1 MKAEAILNDLY
12 KIQDLNKVNGRVKN
26 GSIENSLN
34 ILIEKLKHDAMLE
47 KVATPTERKRINA
60 IKKTLNSSKIKRP
73 VLRYIYQDNNK
84 YYFTDSIELFKLNTG
99 YDFKK
104 FADSKEC
111 KEGKTYPIDMCKRYF
126 GDYREGSEQIEI
138 KDYQYYKNLAKT
150 IKKENGIKLIKWGNG
165 EHDYLDVDKLKLIK
179 WGNGEHDYLD
189 VDKLIHVFEVLG
201 EKTLTCRQKTI
212 NYYSGRKSFRLYF
225 ENSKGEE
232 ALLLGVYRH

>member
-12 KIQDLNKVNGRVKN
+12 KIQDLNKVSGRVEN
-26 GSIENSLN
+26 GLIENSLN

-60 IKKTLNSSKIKRP
+60 IKKTLNYTKDTRP
-73 VLRYIYQDNNK
+73 VLSYIYQDNNK
-84 YYFTDSIELFKLNTG
+84 YYFTNSIELFKLNTG

-126 GDYREGSEQIEI
+126 GDYRESSEQIEI

-150 IKKENGIKLIKWGNG
+150 IKKENGIKLIKWGND
-165 EHDYLDVDKLKLIK
+165 EHDYLDI
-179 WGNGEHDYLD
+179 
-189 VDKLIHVFEVLG
+189 DKLIHVFEVLG

-212 NYYSGRKSFRLYF
+212 NYYSGRKSFQLYF

-232 ALLLGVYRH
+232 AILLGFYRR

>member
-1 MKAEAILNDLY
+1 MNYTKD
-12 KIQDLNKVNGRVKN
+12 
-26 GSIENSLN
+26 
-34 ILIEKLKHDAMLE
+34 
-47 KVATPTERKRINA
+47 T
-60 IKKTLNSSKIKRP
+60 RP
-73 VLRYIYQDNNK
+73 VLSYIYQDNNK

-150 IKKENGIKLIKWGNG
+150 IKKENGIKLIKWGND
-165 EHDYLDVDKLKLIK
+165 EHDYLDI
-179 WGNGEHDYLD
+179 
-189 VDKLIHVFEVLG
+189 DKLIHVFEVLG

-212 NYYSGRKSFRLYF
+212 NYYSGRKSFQLYF
-225 ENSKGEE
+225 ENSKDEE
-232 ALLLGVYRH
+232 AMLLGFYHQ

>member
-1 MKAEAILNDLY
+1 
-12 KIQDLNKVNGRVKN
+12 
-26 GSIENSLN
+26 
-34 ILIEKLKHDAMLE
+34 
-47 KVATPTERKRINA
+47 
-60 IKKTLNSSKIKRP
+60 
-73 VLRYIYQDNNK
+73 
-84 YYFTDSIELFKLNTG
+84 
-99 YDFKK
+99 
-104 FADSKEC
+104 
-111 KEGKTYPIDMCKRYF
+111 MCKRYF

-150 IKKENGIKLIKWGNG
+150 IKKENG
-165 EHDYLDVDKLKLIK
+165 VKLIK

>member
-47 KVATPTERKRINA
+47 KVATLTERKRINA

-73 VLRYIYQDNNK
+73 ALRYIYQDNDK
-84 YYFTDSIELFKLNTG
+84 YYFTDSIELFRLNTG
-99 YDFKK
+99 YDFEN
-104 FADSKEC
+104 FADSEEC
-111 KEGKTYPIDMCKRYF
+111 KQGKIYPIDICKKYF
-126 GDYREGSEQIEI
+126 GDYREGSEQIKI

-150 IKKENGIKLIKWGNG
+150 IKKENGIRLIKWGNN
-165 EHDYLDVDKLKLIK
+165 EHDYLDI
-179 WGNGEHDYLD
+179 
-189 VDKLIHVFEVLG
+189 DKLIHVFEVLG
-201 EKTLTCRQKTI
+201 EKTLTCRQKII
-212 NYYSGRKSFRLYF
+212 NYYLGRKSFQLYF

-232 ALLLGVYRH
+232 AILLGFYHQ

>member
-60 IKKTLNSSKIKRP
+60 IKKTLNYTKDTRP
-73 VLRYIYQDNNK
+73 VLSYIYQDNNK

-150 IKKENGIKLIKWGNG
+150 IKKENGIKLIKWGND
-165 EHDYLDVDKLKLIK
+165 EHDYLDI
-179 WGNGEHDYLD
+179 
-189 VDKLIHVFEVLG
+189 DKLIHVFEVLG

-212 NYYSGRKSFRLYF
+212 NYYSGRKSFQLYF
-225 ENSKGEE
+225 ENSKDEE
-232 ALLLGVYRH
+232 AMLLGFYHQ

>member
-12 KIQDLNKVNGRVKN
+12 KIQDLNKVSGRVEN
-26 GSIENSLN
+26 GLIENSLN
-34 ILIEKLKHDAMLE
+34 TLIEKLKHDAMLE
-47 KVATPTERKRINA
+47 KVATPTERKRVNA

-73 VLRYIYQDNNK
+73 VLSYIYRDNNK

-104 FADSKEC
+104 FADSEEC
-111 KEGKTYPIDMCKRYF
+111 KLGRTYPIDMCKRYF
-126 GDYREGSEQIEI
+126 SDGKEGSKIIEI
-138 KDYQYYKNLAKT
+138 EDYNFYKNLAKT
-150 IKKENGIKLIKWGNG
+150 IKIDEENKRI
-165 EHDYLDVDKLKLIK
+165 IK

-232 ALLLGVYRH
+232 ALLLGVYHQ

>member
-47 KVATPTERKRINA
+47 KVATLTERKRINA

-73 VLRYIYQDNNK
+73 ALRYIYQDNDK
-84 YYFTDSIELFKLNTG
+84 YYFTDSIELFRLNTG
-99 YDFKK
+99 YDFEN
-104 FADSKEC
+104 FADSEEC
-111 KEGKTYPIDMCKRYF
+111 KQGKIYPIDICKKYF
-126 GDYREGSEQIEI
+126 GDYREGSEQIKI

-150 IKKENGIKLIKWGNG
+150 IKKENGIRLIKWGNN
-165 EHDYLDVDKLKLIK
+165 EHDYLDI
-179 WGNGEHDYLD
+179 
-189 VDKLIHVFEVLG
+189 DKLIHVFEVLG
-201 EKTLTCRQKTI
+201 EKTLICRQKTI
-212 NYYSGRKSFRLYF
+212 NYYLGRKSFQLYF

-232 ALLLGVYRH
+232 AILLGFYHQ

>member
-47 KVATPTERKRINA
+47 KVATQTERKRINA
-60 IKKTLNSSKIKRP
+60 IKKTLNYTKDTRP
-73 VLRYIYQDNNK
+73 VLSYIYQDNNK

-150 IKKENGIKLIKWGNG
+150 IKKENAIKLIKWGND
-165 EHDYLDVDKLKLIK
+165 EHGYLDI
-179 WGNGEHDYLD
+179 
-189 VDKLIHVFEVLG
+189 DKLIHVFEVLG

-212 NYYSGRKSFRLYF
+212 NYYSGRKSFQLYF
-225 ENSKGEE
+225 ENSKDEE
-232 ALLLGVYRH
+232 AMLLGFYHQ

>member
-47 KVATPTERKRINA
+47 KVATQTERKRINA
-60 IKKTLNSSKIKRP
+60 IKKTLNYTKDTRP
-73 VLRYIYQDNNK
+73 VLSYIYQDNNK

-150 IKKENGIKLIKWGNG
+150 IKKENGIKLIKWGND
-165 EHDYLDVDKLKLIK
+165 EHDYLDI
-179 WGNGEHDYLD
+179 
-189 VDKLIHVFEVLG
+189 DKLIHVFEVLG

-212 NYYSGRKSFRLYF
+212 NYYSGRKSFQLYF
-225 ENSKGEE
+225 ENSKDEE
-232 ALLLGVYRH
+232 AMLLGFYHQ

>member
-60 IKKTLNSSKIKRP
+60 IKKTLNYTKDTRP
-73 VLRYIYQDNNK
+73 VLSYIYQDNNK
-84 YYFTDSIELFKLNTG
+84 YYFTDSIELFRLNTG
-99 YDFKK
+99 YDFEN
-104 FADSKEC
+104 FADSEEC
-111 KEGKTYPIDMCKRYF
+111 KQGKTYPIDICKKYF
-126 GDYREGSEQIEI
+126 GDYREGSEQIKI

-150 IKKENGIKLIKWGNG
+150 IKKENGIRLIKWGNN
-165 EHDYLDVDKLKLIK
+165 EHDYLDI
-179 WGNGEHDYLD
+179 
-189 VDKLIHVFEVLG
+189 DKLIYVFEVLG

-212 NYYSGRKSFRLYF
+212 NYYLGRKSFQLYF

-232 ALLLGVYRH
+232 AILLGFYHQ

>member
-12 KIQDLNKVNGRVKN
+12 KIQDLNKVSGRVEN
-26 GSIENSLN
+26 GLIENSLN
-34 ILIEKLKHDAMLE
+34 ALIEKLKHDAMLE
-47 KVATPTERKRINA
+47 KVATPTERKRVNA

-73 VLRYIYQDNNK
+73 VLSYIYQDNNK

-150 IKKENGIKLIKWGNG
+150 IKKENGIKLIKWGND
-165 EHDYLDVDKLKLIK
+165 EHDYLDI
-179 WGNGEHDYLD
+179 
-189 VDKLIHVFEVLG
+189 DKLIHVFEVLG

-212 NYYSGRKSFRLYF
+212 NYYSGRKSFQLYF
-225 ENSKGEE
+225 ENSKSEE
-232 ALLLGVYRH
+232 AILLGIYRH

>member
-60 IKKTLNSSKIKRP
+60 IKKTLNYTKDTRP
-73 VLRYIYQDNNK
+73 VLSYIYQDNNK

-126 GDYREGSEQIEI
+126 CDGKEGSKIIEI
-138 KDYQYYKNLAKT
+138 EDYNFYKNLAKT
-150 IKKENGIKLIKWGNG
+150 IKKDEEKKRIIKWS
-165 EHDYLDVDKLKLIK
+165 
-179 WGNGEHDYLD
+179 NGEHDYLD

-212 NYYSGRKSFRLYF
+212 NYYSGRKSFQLYF

>member
-1 MKAEAILNDLY
+1 MKAGAILNDLY
-12 KIQDLNKVNGRVKN
+12 KIQDLNKVNGRVEN
-26 GSIENSLN
+26 GLIENSLN
-34 ILIEKLKHDAMLE
+34 TLIEKLKHDAMLE

-99 YDFKK
+99 YDFEK
-104 FADSKEC
+104 FANSKEC
-111 KEGKTYPIDMCKRYF
+111 KEGKTYPIDMCRKHF
-126 GDYREGSEQIEI
+126 GNYKEGSEQVGI

-150 IKKENGIKLIKWGNG
+150 IKKENETRLIKWGNNK
-165 EHDYLDVDKLKLIK
+165 HDYLDI
-179 WGNGEHDYLD
+179 
-189 VDKLIHVFEVLG
+189 DKLIHVFEVLG

-212 NYYSGRKSFRLYF
+212 NYYSGRKSFQLYF

-232 ALLLGVYRH
+232 AILLGFYHQ

>member
-1 MKAEAILNDLY
+1 MKTEAILNDLY

-60 IKKTLNSSKIKRP
+60 IKKTLNYTKDTRP
-73 VLRYIYQDNNK
+73 VLSYIYQDNNK

-150 IKKENGIKLIKWGNG
+150 IKKENG
-165 EHDYLDVDKLKLIK
+165 VKLIK

>member
-60 IKKTLNSSKIKRP
+60 IKKTLNYTKDTRS
-73 VLRYIYQDNNK
+73 VLSYIYQDNNK

-165 EHDYLDVDKLKLIK
+165 EHDYLDVDKL
-179 WGNGEHDYLD
+179 
-189 VDKLIHVFEVLG
+189 IHVFEVLG

>member
-60 IKKTLNSSKIKRP
+60 IKKTLNYTKDTRP
-73 VLRYIYQDNNK
+73 VLSYIYQDNNK

-111 KEGKTYPIDMCKRYF
+111 KEGKTYPIDMCRRCFDNYK
-126 GDYREGSEQIEI
+126 EGSEQVEI

-150 IKKENGIKLIKWGNG
+150 IKKEDGVKVIKWGND
-165 EHDYLDVDKLKLIK
+165 EYDYLDL
-179 WGNGEHDYLD
+179 
-189 VDKLIHVFEVLG
+189 DKLIHVFEVLG

-232 ALLLGVYRH
+232 ALLLGVYRQ

>member
-1 MKAEAILNDLY
+1 MKTEAILNDLY

-60 IKKTLNSSKIKRP
+60 IKKTLNYTKDTRP
-73 VLRYIYQDNNK
+73 VLSYIYQDNNK

-165 EHDYLDVDKLKLIK
+165 EHDYLDVDKL
-179 WGNGEHDYLD
+179 
-189 VDKLIHVFEVLG
+189 IHVFEVLG

>member
-60 IKKTLNSSKIKRP
+60 IKKTLNYTKDTRP
-73 VLRYIYQDNNK
+73 VLSYIYQDNNK

-150 IKKENGIKLIKWGNG
+150 IKKENGIKLIKWGND
-165 EHDYLDVDKLKLIK
+165 EHDYLDIDKLF
-179 WGNGEHDYLD
+179 
-189 VDKLIHVFEVLG
+189 HVFEVLG

-212 NYYSGRKSFRLYF
+212 NYYSGRKSFQLYF
-225 ENSKGEE
+225 ENSKDEE
-232 ALLLGVYRH
+232 AMLLGFYHQ